1 LIFGGYSI
9 IFCGDFRQIPP
20 VKARE
25 SQLLYSNSSLWESSI
40 NVAIIL
46 NNSHR
51 FRDDPEYG
59 NILKRMWEGI
69 FTQQDCNA
77 INERLIGT
85 RVHLPIVENDDD
97 ISYACW
103 KNSVRV
109 SIHASTF
116 QNHIRDFPL
125 VDSYE
130 DPPEHTVVI
139 EADVRKAP
147 KHKRKSK
154 KPALEESPLPAKLTS
169 RLCNKIYAKCGDS
182 DMKDQ
187 QKNIDPAL
195 KLYVGAHC
203 MIIDNDDISKGRAN
217 GTLCRVIGIRKKGNA
232 ALSWKNYDG
241 RKVFTINVRDIE
253 HVEFEHFPK
262 KLDQINIENQ
272 ISSLKMELEENPCNE
287 EKRTSLY
294 DLNIK
299 LQKIVQ
305 CRRFTLKPKRYYCT
319 FYRSDIDPPEK
330 GIAQSQVSKK
340 QERKQKVILIQFPI
354 NLNDATTAHKLQGVT
369 KKKLIVNNW
378 TYTHGWVYT
387 VLSRVRTRG
396 GLYLNK
402 PLLFKAERFKL
413 PSALLAFDNRIRQKV
428 PERARI

>member
-1 LIFGGYSI
+1 
-9 IFCGDFRQIPP
+9 
-20 VKARE
+20 
-25 SQLLYSNSSLWESSI
+25 
-40 NVAIIL
+40 
-46 NNSHR
+46 
-51 FRDDPEYG
+51 
-59 NILKRMWEGI
+59 MWEGI

-85 RVHLPIVENDDD
+85 RVHLPIAENDDD

-103 KNSVRV
+103 KNSERV

-203 MIIDNDDISKGRAN
+203 MIIDNDDISKGRAS
-217 GTLCRVIGIRKKGNA
+217 GTICRVIGIRKK
-232 ALSWKNYDG
+232 LS
-241 RKVFTINVRDIE
+241 FILE
-253 HVEFEHFPK
+253 
-262 KLDQINIENQ
+262 KL
-272 ISSLKMELEENPCNE
+272 
-287 EKRTSLY
+287 
-294 DLNIK
+294 
-299 LQKIVQ
+299 
-305 CRRFTLKPKRYYCT
+305 
-319 FYRSDIDPPEK
+319 
-330 GIAQSQVSKK
+330 
-340 QERKQKVILIQFPI
+340 
-354 NLNDATTAHKLQGVT
+354 
-369 KKKLIVNNW
+369 
-378 TYTHGWVYT
+378 
-387 VLSRVRTRG
+387 
-396 GLYLNK
+396 
-402 PLLFKAERFKL
+402 
-413 PSALLAFDNRIRQKV
+413 
-428 PERARI
+428 